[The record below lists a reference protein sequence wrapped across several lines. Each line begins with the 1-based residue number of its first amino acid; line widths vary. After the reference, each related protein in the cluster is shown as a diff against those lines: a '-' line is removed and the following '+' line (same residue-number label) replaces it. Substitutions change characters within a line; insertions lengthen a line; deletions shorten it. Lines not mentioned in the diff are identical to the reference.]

1 MKEKHKII
9 SETGYIFIEDWKKY
23 AQNFR
28 KLSNSTILSYSR
40 DLFFF
45 LAFIENYKNSKIS
58 MRRLEKITVR
68 DFRSWLTH
76 EIKLGTSTTT
86 LRRYLSSVKEF
97 YNWLN
102 EKKGVNN
109 KSILNV
115 QMPKKE
121 NKLPRPIEE
130 NYIFEIISLTEKNNK
145 TPWIAARNASIFTLL
160 YGCGL
165 RISEALNIK
174 RNNFPFTGTLKIVG
188 KGGKERIIPV
198 VPFVEDSI
206 KRYIDLCPF
215 VGERNEFLFL
225 GAKGKKLDARIIQ
238 KEISNCRKQLGL
250 PETATPHALRHS
262 FATHLLSAGGDL
274 RTIQELLGHSSLSS
288 TQIYTDV
295 DPKRLIKV
303 YKETHPKA

>member
-9 SETGYIFIEDWKKY
+9 SETGHIFIEDWKKY

-58 MRRLEKITVR
+58 IRRLEKITVR

-130 NYIFEIISLTEKNNK
+130 NYIFEIISLTEKNHK

-238 KEISNCRKQLGL
+238 KEISNCRKHYCKKV
-250 PETATPHALRHS
+250 PTPTLRHPPAFS
-262 FATHLLSAGGDL
+262 APYNSSYFCLL
-274 RTIQELLGHSSLSS
+274 
-288 TQIYTDV
+288 YTSDAAD
-295 DPKRLIKV
+295 DP
-303 YKETHPKA
+303 